1 MLRYLRKSSRDNAR
15 TPMQWDETIHAGFSD
30 QEPWIMVNP
39 NYLTLNA
46 SAQLSDPNSIFYTY
60 QKLIQ
65 LRKDYDIITDGKYQL
80 IMEDDPHIY
89 AYKRISDHQELI
101 IYCNFSSQELDYDCS
116 YIHDDAK
123 ILISNYDDCAHKLRA
138 YESLVFI
145 QNI

>member
-1 MLRYLRKSSRDNAR
+1 MLAICLHMMQGTPYIYQGEELGMTNVPFESLEDYRDIESFNSYKQLVEIEKTVKHEDMLRYLRKSSRDNAR

-65 LRKDYDIITDGKYQL
+65 LRKDYDIML
-80 IMEDDPHIY
+80 
-89 AYKRISDHQELI
+89 S
-101 IYCNFSSQELDYDCS
+101 
-116 YIHDDAK
+116 
-123 ILISNYDDCAHKLRA
+123 
-138 YESLVFI
+138 
-145 QNI
+145 